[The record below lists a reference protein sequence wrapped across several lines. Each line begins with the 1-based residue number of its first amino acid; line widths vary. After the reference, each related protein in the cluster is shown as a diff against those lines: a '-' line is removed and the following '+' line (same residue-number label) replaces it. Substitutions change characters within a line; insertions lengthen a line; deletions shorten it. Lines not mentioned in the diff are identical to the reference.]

1 MDYQYDFVCT
11 YKLMDTPEE
20 QEQLYRV
27 QMLQAFNLNVWNDQ
41 RINDIILNLFSL
53 LYLNADFKTI
63 LQKARNNTNIVK
75 FVETLNV
82 EYTEDL
88 IFISLFNY
96 EYFDLLHRCIADIL
110 LQKAISPTHLTAIM
124 NAL

>member
-1 MDYQYDFVCT
+1 
-11 YKLMDTPEE
+11 MDTPEE

-27 QMLQAFNLNVWNDQ
+27 QMLQAFNLNVWNDE

-63 LQKARNNTNIVK
+63 LQKARNKTNIVK

-82 EYTEDL
+82 DYTEDL

-110 LQKAISPTHLTAIM
+110 LQKAISPTHLTTIM